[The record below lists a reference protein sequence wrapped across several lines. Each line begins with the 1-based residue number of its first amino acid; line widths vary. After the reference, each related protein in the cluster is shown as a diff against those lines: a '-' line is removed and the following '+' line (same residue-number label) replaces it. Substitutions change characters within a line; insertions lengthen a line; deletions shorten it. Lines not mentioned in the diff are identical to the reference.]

1 MSEIFIAENAKYE
14 EAQNYDI
21 GTPTTVK
28 ELVRVYEKSTSDAST
43 QTSISLPCRVAVQWH
58 CHCPDAATVVDMS
71 DEQAEEEIQDERIN
85 PEEASGE
92 DSKIDNIETMA
103 DTSSVTAGTPR
114 RSTDAMLDIAEL
126 DLEDLKNESPLKRTP
141 DHDTMVSDL
150 VKVWEKWSL
159 ADVGENVPK
168 DLGIEMDD
176 VTMSDESGG
185 QEENL
190 DIDMQGEDAELS
202 RMMETIRMLDTLPAE
217 APKKTAKQIEERMNH
232 MLNRQAAGK
241 TTTRQDIDHLVAG
254 KARVQPAR
262 KVGGARFKMARGMTV
277 DSGAADNVMPR
288 RMVRGKGKVRSSPG
302 SRARVHYV
310 AASDQRIA
318 NEGETDFSFST
329 LEGQKQTWVF
339 QIAQVNKVLCAVSY
353 LVDNHHRVIF
363 DQDERT
369 GIDTSHILNK
379 KTGVTIKMKRERNV
393 WTIEAFV
400 EDEDEQADFARRG

>member
-1 MSEIFIAENAKYE
+1 MSEIFVAENAKYE

-58 CHCPDAATVVDMS
+58 CHCPEAAAVVDMS

-190 DIDMQGEDAELS
+190 DIDMQGEDAELNK
-202 RMMETIRMLDTLPAE
+202 MMETIRMLDTLPVD
-217 APKKTAKQIEERMNH
+217 R
-232 MLNRQAAGK
+232 LAAGK
-241 TTTRQDIDHLVAG
+241 P
-254 KARVQPAR
+254 KMQPAR
-262 KVGGARFKMARGMTV
+262 KVGGARYKMARGMTV

-302 SRARVHYV
+302 SRAKVHYV

-318 NEGETDFSFST
+318 NEGETDFTFST

-379 KTGVTIKMKRERNV
+379 KTGKTIKMKRERNV